1 MIRGMPIDNITASM
15 ATLAADMT
23 RLDLALEWNKQAL
36 PMLFRC
42 LDWLV
47 ERLVLMKLPYD

>member
-1 MIRGMPIDNITASM
+1 M